1 MSRPQDRPR
10 PGVLFA
16 RGRTLLTPGTR
27 ASSDTPRHPACTQVH
42 LPLMLNPLPLHPLEA
57 ETLYPWY
64 GLPLLAP
71 SGLAVTCLTPFSSSL
86 SFHPVC
92 DRDIN
97 DQIGRKSEAR
107 VQYPL
112 CGGMHRGACRGERS
126 PLLYTAVWPGTQ
138 SWFSLSQ
145 ACISTAHEIKSLVTF
160 SVPL

>member
-1 MSRPQDRPR
+1 MAPARGAAPNSHFPACTIPGLPWQHQEHQPSTQLTSPGAPKPVSRPQDRPR

-16 RGRTLLTPGTR
+16 RGRTPLTPGTR

-64 GLPLLAP
+64 GLLLLAP

-92 DRDIN
+92 DRGYKRSD
-97 DQIGRKSEAR
+97 RKE
-107 VQYPL
+107 V
-112 CGGMHRGACRGERS
+112 RG
-126 PLLYTAVWPGTQ
+126 Q
-138 SWFSLSQ
+138 S
-145 ACISTAHEIKSLVTF
+145 
-160 SVPL
+160 SVPSLWRDA